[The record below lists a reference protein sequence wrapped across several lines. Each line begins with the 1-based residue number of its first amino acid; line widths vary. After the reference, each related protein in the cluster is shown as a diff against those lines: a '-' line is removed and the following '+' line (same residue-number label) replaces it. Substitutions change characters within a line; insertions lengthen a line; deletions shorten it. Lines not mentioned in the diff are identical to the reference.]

1 MKVEACSIS
10 NGPVQTVESDVSTG
24 GDNYGWWL
32 RMKST
37 TGFGSLRDNGK

>member
-1 MKVEACSIS
+1 MEVEACSIS
-10 NGPVQTVESDVSTG
+10 NGSATVASDVSTG